1 MEEKLMELV
10 GKYGLEALL
19 LGLGINVLTG
29 ILKLPLK
36 AWAKKLEDGSKVT
49 RYIVFLPLVIGFAL
63 TAAYIKLRTGHM
75 ALDKA
80 FMTLWLSSSSL
91 SLTLY
96 AIYEKMFPGKEK
108 ILKEYEIEENKKLI
122 ETLRRL
128 SGNEDTEPVK
138 EAGREETSAENGK
151 SDDSTTDAEESKKE
165 GKEKI
170 ILRGKR
176 DEKAEA
182 EKKSV

>member
-1 MEEKLMELV
+1 M
-10 GKYGLEALL
+10 EALMM
-19 LGLGINVLTG
+19 GLSINVLTG

-36 AWAKKLEDGSKVT
+36 AWAKKLTDGSKAT
-49 RYIVFLPLVIGFAL
+49 RYIVFLPIVIGFAL

-80 FMTLWLSSSSL
+80 FTTLWLSSSSL

-122 ETLRRL
+122 ETIKKW
-128 SGNEDTEPVK
+128 SGNGEIV
-138 EAGREETSAENGK
+138 
-151 SDDSTTDAEESKKE
+151 
-165 GKEKI
+165 
-170 ILRGKR
+170 
-176 DEKAEA
+176 
-182 EKKSV
+182 